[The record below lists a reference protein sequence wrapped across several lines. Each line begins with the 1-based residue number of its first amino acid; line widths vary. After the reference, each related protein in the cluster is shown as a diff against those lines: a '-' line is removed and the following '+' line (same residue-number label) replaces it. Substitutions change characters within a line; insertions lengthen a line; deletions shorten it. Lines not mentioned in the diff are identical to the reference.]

1 MWDKDRNMTIEKYT
15 GVRSSY
21 GHNAAL
27 KEHLASMLEGTSE
40 RYVFDWNYWITITMG
55 RNPSVELAEDILYK
69 THHRIDNRILKH
81 SGKSTMYADE
91 RSEWILFPEKDSGNG
106 LHYHGFIK
114 LNVRP
119 NLGNA
124 YENEWSWMRTAF
136 ANTLSKF
143 DDLIEPSRRIDFRIY
158 ERRVRTSDR
167 LKMVFYT
174 MKELGSR
181 DTFHDIDHDFDN
193 FAHLI
198 ISRNH
203 WKTGP
208 LHKHRSATKLEDIPV
223 RPNKVIDSPLTAAMG
238 S

>member
-1 MWDKDRNMTIEKYT
+1 MTIENYEGK
-15 GVRSSY
+15 RSSY
-21 GHNAAL
+21 AHNGFI
-27 KEHLASMLEGTSE
+27 KEHLASILEGTSE
-40 RYVFDWNYWITITMG
+40 RYAFYWDYWITITMG

-81 SGKSTMYADE
+81 SGKSVMTRDE
-91 RSEWILFPEKDSGNG
+91 RSEWIMFPEKESGNG
-106 LHYHGFIK
+106 LHWHGFIK
-114 LNVRP
+114 LNVKP

-124 YENEWSWMRTAF
+124 YENEWMWMKTAF
-136 ANTLSKF
+136 ENTLSKF
-143 DDLIEPSRRIDFRIY
+143 DDLIESPYRIGFRIT

-198 ISRNH
+198 ISKKH

-208 LHKHRSATKLEDIPV
+208 LHRSRSATKLEDIPV
-223 RPNKVIDSPLTAAMG
+223 RPNKVIHTPLTALMG

>member
-1 MWDKDRNMTIEKYT
+1 MTIEKHT
-15 GVRSSY
+15 SVRSSY
-21 GHNAAL
+21 GQNAAI
-27 KEHLASMLEGTSE
+27 KQHLASMLEGTSE

-81 SGKSTMYADE
+81 SGKSVMTRDE
-91 RSEWILFPEKDSGNG
+91 RSEWILFPEKEAGNG

-114 LNVRP
+114 LNVNP
-119 NLGNA
+119 NLGNS

-143 DDLIEPSRRIDFRIY
+143 DDLIESSHHISFRIY
-158 ERRVRTSDR
+158 ERRYRIRDD
-167 LKMVFYT
+167 LKMLFYT
-174 MKELGSR
+174 MKELGNG
-181 DTFHDIDHDFDN
+181 DTFHDINHDFDN

-208 LHKHRSATKLEDIPV
+208 LHKHRSATKLEDIPI
-223 RPNKVIDSPLTAAMG
+223 RHNKVIDTPLTALMG